1 MAAKLDPTTA
11 ITDPHGITWGIHP
24 ISWRND
30 DIPEVGEWN
39 TIDVMFDDL
48 ATVGFRGT
56 EVAAGTRPRKR
67 SRLRLTLLA

>member
-11 ITDPHGITWGIHP
+11 ITDPHGITWGMHP

-56 EVAAGTRPRKR
+56 EVAGR
-67 SRLRLTLLA
+67 SRLRLTPPV